1 MPRVRAALFWSGGKD
16 SALALDRIRRDGE
29 FEVVALVTTLDPR
42 HGRVAMHGVPASLVE
57 AQAEALG
64 LELLRMEVGA
74 GDDYLATLRRVFEA
88 LKARGV
94 EAVAF
99 GDIFLGDLRAWR
111 EERLAEAG
119 LTGVFPL
126 WHAATD
132 ALAHEFVARGFR
144 AVVCCVEDP
153 ALPAEAVGRDLD
165 VAFLAAL
172 PASADPCGENGEY
185 HSFVYDGPGFARPV
199 AFGRGEIVYRPLGGT
214 PAPAGGFA
222 VPAAPAG
229 SRTRGFWFQD
239 LLVPASLEDAR

>member
-16 SALALDRIRRDGE
+16 SALALDRLRREGE
-29 FEVVALVTTLDPR
+29 FEVVALVTTLDPQ
-42 HGRVAMHGVPASLVE
+42 HGRVAMHGVPAPLIE

-64 LELLRMEVGA
+64 LELVRMEVGA
-74 GDDYLATLRRVFEA
+74 GDDYPATLRILLEA

-111 EERLAEAG
+111 QERLAEAG

-126 WHAATD
+126 WQAATD
-132 ALAHEFVARGFR
+132 GLAREFVARGFR

-153 ALPAEAVGRDLD
+153 ALPAEAAGRDLD
-165 VAFLAAL
+165 ADFLAAL
-172 PASADPCGENGEY
+172 PATADPCGENGEY

-199 AFGRGEIVYRPLGGT
+199 AFGRGEIVYRPLGAPP
-214 PAPAGGFA
+214 PAPGGIA
-222 VPAAPAG
+222 VPAPPPG
-229 SRTRGFWFQD
+229 TSTRGFWFQD
-239 LLVPASLEDAR
+239 LLVPASVESAA